1 MKYMHA
7 INTSTSYILKTQ
19 VHKFSIYQEQDH
31 SDKRSNEGT
40 PSKAKHLRVNNLK
53 DGWNRKSLRKNYH
66 LQQHPYGD
74 QKELRVALKLG
85 TLQNFHQDFPI
96 Q

>member
-1 MKYMHA
+1 MKYMHV
-7 INTSTSYILKTQ
+7 INTYTSYMLKTQ

-31 SDKRSNEGT
+31 WAKRSKEGT
-40 PSKAKHLRVNNLK
+40 PSKAKHLRVNNMK
-53 DGWNRKSLRKNYH
+53 DGWNQMLQKNY
-66 LQQHPYGD
+66 LQQHPYAD